1 VYIFTPSS
9 REVNS
14 ACYVRAAFG
23 ANLQWCSHDTTTTTR
38 SEPWTSKGTDSSLY
52 HRIGGYDVIAAAIDG
67 MLMRMRPDP
76 QFARF
81 ATGRSEDSHRRA
93 RQFLVDQLC
102 ALGGGPCFYTGRDMK
117 TSHKGLGITES
128 DWEALIKYMQGSMAE
143 LNIPQRE
150 QDEVIALWTS
160 YKSEIVE

>member
-1 VYIFTPSS
+1 MTQPHQPDQ
-9 REVNS
+9 NP
-14 ACYVRAAFG
+14 
-23 ANLQWCSHDTTTTTR
+23 TK
-38 SEPWTSKGTDSSLY
+38 SKGTELSLY

-67 MLMRMRPDP
+67 MLMRMRADP

-102 ALGGGPCFYTGRDMK
+102 ALAGGPCFYTGRDMK

-128 DWEALIKYMQGSMAE
+128 DWEATMKYMRGSMTE

-150 QDEVIALWTS
+150 QDEVMALWTS
-160 YKSEIVE
+160 YKSDIVE